1 MHVGRYRPEIIIR
14 LLVAHIARAQNLLD
28 LPGNQ
33 ELLKLRRQ
41 VVYSVRDVQVAN
53 DEYEDHG
60 AFGRD
65 GEGDARGVLTP
76 QTRAHLAQTSASR
89 TRSRW
94 RLRRVLNSCNDEHH
108 KKFATLR
115 PRPGREHCR
124 GGMHISYTSLGNTH
138 LRSQKCYVSLVENL
152 AFCDTEC
159 LKTALSKGMGWG
171 IVIGSG
177 VMKLPQL
184 YISA

>member
-1 MHVGRYRPEIIIR
+1 MHVGGYRPEIIIR

-28 LPGNQ
+28 LPRDQ

-65 GEGDARGVLTP
+65 GEGDARGTLTP
-76 QTRAHLAQTSASR
+76 QTRDRLAQTSASR

-94 RLRRVLNSCNDEHH
+94 RLRR
-108 KKFATLR
+108 A
-115 PRPGREHCR
+115 
-124 GGMHISYTSLGNTH
+124 
-138 LRSQKCYVSLVENL
+138 
-152 AFCDTEC
+152 
-159 LKTALSKGMGWG
+159 
-171 IVIGSG
+171 
-177 VMKLPQL
+177 PQL
-184 YISA
+184 VQ